1 MNPDYMLRASKTG
14 EIDETATI
22 SRRWIGAC
30 LVAHASSR
38 RGRPLWPLM
47 LSQLKDL
54 FDRAAARV
62 GLAPLSP

>member
-1 MNPDYMLRASKTG
+1 MLRASKTG
-14 EIDETATI
+14 EMGETVTI
-22 SRRWIGAC
+22 SRRWIGAR
-30 LVAHASSR
+30 LVALASSR
-38 RGRPLWPLM
+38 HGRPLRPLM